1 MEKRKKT
8 RYLTRAELRMMNIL
22 WTLQKATVH
31 QLHDE
36 LPEPKPAYTTTL
48 TVMQVL
54 TRKEFVTYSRS
65 GRMNVYEPLVSR
77 DDYINVYSEEGFDS
91 VFGNDAQSV
100 LTYFIKKYNLT
111 KDDLI
116 KIYDSMEE

>member
-1 MEKRKKT
+1 
-8 RYLTRAELRMMNIL
+8 MMNIL
-22 WTLQKATVH
+22 WDLQKATVH

-54 TRKEFVTYSRS
+54 TRKKFVTYTRS
-65 GRMNVYEPLVSR
+65 GRQNVYEPLISR
-77 DDYINVYSEEGFDS
+77 EDYIDVYAEERFDR
-91 VFGNDAQSV
+91 VFGNDAPSV
-100 LTYFIKKYNLT
+100 ITYFIRKYNLS